1 MGDFVL
7 SVRSVDNAKIGIEQ
21 LDCNKESEMLGIW
34 MAPSGEKNHM
44 VAQMR
49 EKALEWGAR
58 VRLGKASPADSLAA
72 LHTTIAMKLKY
83 SLVALTL
90 IEKECNH
97 IMAPAIRAALPKAG
111 FSRSMSS
118 IFRHAPI
125 ASLGLNVSDLYTTM
139 GTTRTALL
147 VHHSWKKYPDRTTP
161 SHLHRKPSIG
171 NGTVRLDLDKQ
182 IPYLFEMVFRSLLAF
197 PRLSV

>member
-1 MGDFVL
+1 
-7 SVRSVDNAKIGIEQ
+7 
-21 LDCNKESEMLGIW
+21 
-34 MAPSGEKNHM
+34 M

-49 EKALEWGAR
+49 EKNLEWGAR
-58 VRLGKASPADSLAA
+58 VRLGKVSPADSLAA
-72 LHTTIAMKLKY
+72 LHTTIAMKLKHP
-83 SLVALTL
+83 LAVLTL
-90 IEKECNH
+90 TEKESSH

-111 FSRSMSS
+111 FSGSMSS

-125 ASLGLNVSDLYTTM
+125 SSLGLNVTDLYNYGYYKNSTPSSP
-139 GTTRTALL
+139 LL
-147 VHHSWKKYPDRTTP
+147 GKYPDRTIP